1 MLFSALSITA
11 VDSTGFRTAA
21 LQKIKTDKSK
31 KQTFIKPNNN
41 KTAGHSVWQRLLI
54 PHWITAHQWME
65 LKEAEKE

>member
-11 VDSTGFRTAA
+11 VDSTGFKTGA
-21 LQKIKTDKSK
+21 LQKIKTVQ

-54 PHWITAHQWME
+54 PNWITAHQWME